1 MHLVGVSIST
11 MPQLRTLVL
20 CLSMTTALTACSGSS
35 SGGGDGVTNAG
46 DSNQP
51 TTDPVNPDAPD
62 VNPGD
67 EPTAGPPVNP
77 NPEPPAAL
85 APLPNPAT
93 SESPGFDDEP
103 SNINRPVTAITR
115 YFLVENPARRIE
127 PQPTLGITET
137 DFATGMPPAVI
148 TAENG
153 FDTSTNSAPYFD
165 GLTNQEIDAGQVLNV
180 LYKPVDDDGGLPG
193 MFPNELPESA
203 TFTDNFDGT
212 KTFSW
217 MPLQGDIGITPFTV
231 TAVDGDVPSYR
242 AEQTILIKVNAPAD
256 PSTIPNFPPVVNE
269 VREHTVRVG
278 DPVLL
283 ELKGSDRNSTYPSVE
298 VLTPPPG
305 ATVLPHYIFEE
316 ITVLRFIPETPG
328 VINIDVLARDADDPN
343 LTGTRTISVTA
354 EPKEAFALPG
364 ERLRALAGERGFRL
378 GFAAVQE
385 FYYRPDGALYS
396 DLAGLEFNIVSA
408 ENSMKWDYIN
418 PEPGTF
424 RWADADN
431 LIAFAKHY
439 NHIVHGHP
447 MIWHRQLPIW
457 IREAP
462 EASLEMHMRE
472 FIDRLAV
479 RYGDDVAIWDVINEP
494 IADEGGFRRS
504 IWYNA
509 MGEDYIDIAFRQA
522 RDSDP
527 DGILLLNEYDIAWDT
542 PKTETLFPLLDSLLL
557 KSTPIDGVGFQLH
570 IDANFDKFDEVEANF
585 QKVADLGLDI
595 YVTELDVAI
604 TAGVATEEDQA
615 TVYARILDICLNQ
628 PRCKALQIW
637 GFTDQYS
644 WRRDQNPLVFDSAYK
659 PKPAYFALQ
668 ERLAQ

>member
-1 MHLVGVSIST
+1 MHSMGVSSSSL
-11 MPQLRTLVL
+11 PPLKTLVL
-20 CLSMTTALTACSGSS
+20 CLSAAMVFTGCSGSDGGT
-35 SGGGDGVTNAG
+35 SG
-46 DSNQP
+46 QP
-51 TTDPVNPDAPD
+51 PTDEPVSPDTPTVNPDTPT

-67 EPTAGPPVNP
+67 EPDAGPPVDP
-77 NPEPPAAL
+77 NPEPPTAL
-85 APLPNPAT
+85 APLPNPST
-93 SESPGFDDEP
+93 SEGPGADDEP
-103 SNINRPVTAITR
+103 GNINRPVTAITR

-127 PQPTLGITET
+127 PQPTLNITEA
-137 DFATGMPPAVI
+137 DFDAGTPAAVI
-148 TAENG
+148 TADNG
-153 FDTSTNSAPYFD
+153 FDTSSNQAPYFD
-165 GLTNQEIDAGQVLNV
+165 GLTNQEIDAGQTLNV
-180 LYKPVDDDGGLPG
+180 LYRPVDNDGGLPG

-278 DPVLL
+278 DPVLF
-283 ELKGSDRNSTYPSVE
+283 EFKGSDRNSTYPSVE

-316 ITVLRFIPETPG
+316 ITVLRFSPEAAG
-328 VINIDVLARDADDPN
+328 VIDIDVLARDADDPN
-343 LTGTRTISVTA
+343 LTGTRTVSVTA

-364 ERLRALAGERGFRL
+364 KRLRALAGERGFRF

-396 DLAGLEFNIVSA
+396 DIAGLEFNIVSA

-439 NHIVHGHP
+439 NQVVHGHP

-462 EASLEMHMRE
+462 AASLEMHMRE
-472 FIDRLAV
+472 FIDRLAD

-522 RDSDP
+522 RASDP
-527 DGILLLNEYDIAWDT
+527 DGVLLLNEYDIAWDT
-542 PKTETLFPLLDSLLL
+542 PKTETLFPLLDSLRL
-557 KSTPIDGVGFQLH
+557 KNTPIDGVGFQLH

-595 YVTELDVAI
+595 YVTELDVAF
-604 TAGVATEEDQA
+604 TASEATEEDQA
-615 TVYARILDICLNQ
+615 AVYTRILDICLNQ

-644 WRRDQNPLVFDSAYK
+644 WRRDQSPLIFDRAYK

-668 ERLAQ
+668 ERLGAN